1 MDDRIL
7 QELAIIV
14 LNYKDYNMTIDCVNN
29 LKNLDIDSKIIVVDN
44 NSPNDSFSILSN
56 KLAGLDNVYIMRTE
70 KNGGY
75 SYGNN
80 EGIKF
85 AIKNFSNIKYIGIM
99 NPDVFLN
106 TKGMLLK
113 ICSKLE
119 QYDEIAGITGV
130 TLLNGRLSFGNLGW
144 RVNNVKSLVLSN
156 FSLLSKVLKTSRSY
170 KSLEMKSDDYEL
182 GYTDVMPGSFFIMK
196 ENIFRE
202 FNYLDEAVF
211 LYFEEEILARKIKS
225 RGLKSAILITESYVH
240 KHGSKDTELANIS
253 KKKLDYKIYMKSQT
267 YYVEN
272 FVSDNA
278 LSKLTLKLSQY
289 IHYYLEIPLICLMYK
304 FKGMVKR

>member
-29 LKNLDIDSKIIVVDN
+29 LKGLNINSKIVVVDN
-44 NSPNDSFSILSN
+44 NSPNDSFEILSN
-56 KLAGLDNVYIMRTE
+56 ELAGLDNVFIISSE

-85 AIKNFSNIKYIGIM
+85 AMRKFSNIRYIGIM

-106 TKGMLLK
+106 TKDMLLK
-113 ICSKLE
+113 ICTKLE
-119 QYDEIAGITGV
+119 KYDDIAGITGV
-130 TLLNGRLSFGNLGW
+130 TLLNGKLSFGNLGW
-144 RVNNVKSLVLSN
+144 RVNNVRSLVLSN
-156 FSLLSKVLKTSRSY
+156 FSLLSKVLRTSRSY
-170 KSLEMKSDDYEL
+170 KALEMKHDDYEL

-196 ENIFRE
+196 ENIFKE
-202 FNYLDEAVF
+202 LNYLDEAVF

-225 RGLKSAILITESYVH
+225 RGLKSAIVISESYVH
-240 KHGSKDTELANIS
+240 KHGGKDTELANIS
-253 KKKLDYKIYMKSQT
+253 KKRLDYKIYMKSQT
-267 YYVEN
+267 YYVKN
-272 FVSDNA
+272 FVSGNS
-278 LSKLTLKLSQY
+278 LSMLTLKLSQY

-304 FKGMVKR
+304 FKGMLKR